1 MGCICCIVKIAY
13 KLYFV
18 NSNTK
23 IFANISLLCYI
34 IPNKKGQQ
42 KGFFM
47 KILSWYRRIPL
58 IYLNLGAFVL
68 GCVAGLVLYKL
79 GVIRGEE
86 FLTKAVSLLSPFGVI
101 LVNMLKMIVIPI
113 IFFSLVYGAASLP
126 TKTFGKMGIGVCA
139 WYFFTSLYAAVFG
152 SIVAICF
159 NPKLA
164 SVNELAGKLMTQVD
178 SMKSSSSGT
187 GNAFLNVIYSLFTN
201 PFKALADGNFLPI
214 IVFAILFGL
223 AARVVL
229 DTARDEET
237 CRCIKLM
244 LAVINAMQ
252 KSIFKIIEWVMLY
265 FPVGIFALTACNF
278 AVYGVGLFQSYF
290 QVALC
295 VIVGILLMLLVCYP
309 LFMAVICK
317 VNPYPIIWKLREP
330 ILTAFVTRSSA
341 ATLPVSMRTAKEKL
355 KVRDELSGFT
365 LSLGATVNMDGVC
378 IHLPV
383 FAVLA
388 ANLFGFEL
396 TITQIILMVIGVVF
410 ASVGAGG
417 VPGGSI
423 FLLFMVLELFNLTPT
438 QVSTVIALA
447 LGINPLLD
455 MFETACNVA
464 GDNVGTYVVGKRL
477 GMIDDEK

>member
-1 MGCICCIVKIAY
+1 
-13 KLYFV
+13 V
-18 NSNTK
+18 N
-23 IFANISLLCYI
+23 I
-34 IPNKKGQQ
+34 
-42 KGFFM
+42 
-47 KILSWYRRIPL
+47 
-58 IYLNLGAFVL
+58 
-68 GCVAGLVLYKL
+68 
-79 GVIRGEE
+79 
-86 FLTKAVSLLSPFGVI
+86 LSPFGII

-152 SIVAICF
+152 SVIAICF

-164 SVNELAGKLMTQVD
+164 SASELAGKLMTQVD
-178 SMKSSSSGT
+178 SMKNAASGT
-187 GNAFLNVIYSLFTN
+187 GNAFLNVVYGLFTN

-229 DTARDEET
+229 DNAQDPET
-237 CRCIKLM
+237 SRVVKLM
-244 LAVINAMQ
+244 LDMINAMQ
-252 KSIFKIIEWVMLY
+252 KTIFKIIEWVMLY
-265 FPVGIFALTACNF
+265 FPIGIFALTACNF

-295 VIVGILLMLLVCYP
+295 VICGILLMLLVCYP
-309 LFMAVICK
+309 LFVAIVCK
-317 VNPYPIIWKLREP
+317 VNPYPVLWKLREP
-330 ILTAFVTRSSA
+330 VLTAFVTRSSA
-341 ATLPVSMRTAKEKL
+341 ATLPVSMRTAQEKL
-355 KVRDELSGFT
+355 KVRNELSSFT

-388 ANLFGFEL
+388 ANLFGFEITL
-396 TITQIILMVIGVVF
+396 TQMLLMVLGVVF

-423 FLLFMVLELFNLTPT
+423 FLLFMVLEFFHLTPT
-438 QVSTVIALA
+438 QISTIIALA

-464 GDNVGTYVVGKRL
+464 GDNIGTYVVGKRL
-477 GMIDDEK
+477 GMIGKE